1 VPRKI
6 LNRLRGASALLLSAA
21 LFAGPAWA
29 EDSPQ
34 AGRQPAGGILQ
45 RYALSAETS
54 QQWKLPDKL
63 NEISGLALTED
74 ARLLAITDERAIVY
88 ELDYAEGR
96 LVKAFALG
104 EPTVAGDFEGIAWF
118 DGRVWL
124 VTSEGVIYESGE
136 GDDGDRV
143 IYDEYPTGLDRF
155 CEIEGLAY
163 RRNDGVLL
171 VLCKTIRKKSNLES
185 LTIFAWST
193 DSYELVDEKTI
204 SLPDRQIAASLRN
217 DRLNPSGIAID
228 RVTGNLLI
236 VAARQHA
243 VIELGPDG
251 GFIAARV
258 LPLASRHRQPEGIE
272 ILPTGDMLIADEG
285 GSHKARLAIYRP
297 AN

>member
-1 VPRKI
+1 M
-6 LNRLRGASALLLSAA
+6 NRLRGTSALLLSVA

-29 EDSPQ
+29 QDSPEAGPQ
-34 AGRQPAGGILQ
+34 AAGGILGS
-45 RYALSAETS
+45 YALSAETL

-63 NEISGLALTED
+63 NEISGLALTDD
-74 ARLLAITDERAIVY
+74 ARLLAITDETAIVY
-88 ELDYAEGR
+88 ELDYADGR

-124 VTSEGVIYESGE
+124 VTSKGVIYESGE
-136 GDDGDRV
+136 GDDGERV

-163 RRNDGVLL
+163 RWNDRVLL
-171 VLCKTIRKKSNLES
+171 VLCKKIRKKSNLES

-193 DSYELVDEKTI
+193 ETYELIDEKTI
-204 SLPDRQIAASLRN
+204 SLPDRQIAATLRN
-217 DRLNPSGIAID
+217 DKLNPSGIAID

-236 VAARQHA
+236 VAARQQA
-243 VIELGPDG
+243 VIELAPDG
-251 GFIAARV
+251 GFIDARV
-258 LPLASRHRQPEGIE
+258 LPLATRHRQAEGIE